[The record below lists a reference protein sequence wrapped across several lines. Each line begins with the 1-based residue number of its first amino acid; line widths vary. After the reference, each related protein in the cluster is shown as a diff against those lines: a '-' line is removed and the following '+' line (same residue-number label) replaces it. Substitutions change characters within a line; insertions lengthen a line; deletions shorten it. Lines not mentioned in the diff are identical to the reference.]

1 MVDVDGS
8 IIKVPQL
15 ESQTADFLP
24 MMDFKLMD
32 NLLKRNSSE
41 LRGLAG
47 NANDIVLNAA
57 DIL

>member
-1 MVDVDGS
+1 MVDIDGS

-15 ESQTADFLP
+15 ESQSADFLP
-24 MMDFKLMD
+24 IMDFKLMD

-47 NANDIVLNAA
+47 NGNDIV
-57 DIL
+57 